1 MFKVLEN
8 EVFKTKRT
16 IIRPITVLFPLLVVV
31 FTVLFFNST
40 GYVLESTI
48 NQWSFLWLNLYLA
61 LIIGLIDRYEK
72 IVRNIKQF

>member
-16 IIRPITVLFPLLVVV
+16 IIRPIMVLFPLLVMV
-31 FTVLFFNST
+31 FIILFFNST

-48 NQWSFLWLNLYLA
+48 NQWSLFWLNLYLA